1 VQEKQEAEIANN
13 LQPKM
18 KNKRAKKGRPKK
30 EATKIVGTRIPLRV
44 EMEFRLHAKSFTDRK
59 ENQTFEL

>member
-1 VQEKQEAEIANN
+1 
-13 LQPKM
+13 M

-30 EATKIVGTRIPLRV
+30 EPTKIVGTRVPIRV
-44 EMEFRLHAKSFTDRK
+44 EMEFRVHAKAFTDRI

>member
-1 VQEKQEAEIANN
+1 
-13 LQPKM
+13 M
-18 KNKRAKKGRPKK
+18 KNKRKGKGRPKK

-44 EMEFRLHAKSFTDRK
+44 EMEFRLHAKAFTDRI